1 MSRANFAYAQARLHA
16 RLEGRLSET
25 DWQTLAGSRNF
36 GNCLDVINQTAAAN
50 VTSRLDRTNSVH
62 AVERVLREEWSAIVK
77 EIADWLPE
85 RWRHATRWLM
95 VLPHLRRFEYSSGN
109 DDTPRWLRLKI
120 EFGETTE
127 VMQSEEKIE
136 SSMREVA
143 EIWRNEWCLR
153 LPDKHKAG
161 ELNVTLTP
169 LLDRYLDNK
178 TPEMAEAT
186 KVWQELVNYLTRLF
200 RNHSQTP
207 VAVFAYLGLIA
218 LDFERLRGALV
229 DRIIFSETFELE
241 EV

>member
-77 EIADWLPE
+77 EIANWLPE
-85 RWRHATRWLM
+85 KWQHATHWLV
-95 VLPHLRRFEYSSGN
+95 VLPHLRRFEWSSGN
-109 DDTPRWLRLKI
+109 DNAPRWLRLKI
-120 EFGETTE
+120 EFGEKAE

-143 EIWRNEWCLR
+143 EIWLNEWCLR
-153 LPDKHKAG
+153 LPDKRHVG
-161 ELNVTLTP
+161 ELNAALTP
-169 LLDRYLDNK
+169 LLDRYLDK
-178 TPEMAEAT
+178 ETPEITETQKA
-186 KVWQELVNYLTRLF
+186 WQELDSYLRGVF
-200 RNHSQTP
+200 RNHTQTP
-207 VAVFAYLGLIA
+207 VAVFAYLGMIA
-218 LDFERLRGALV
+218 LDFERLRGVLV
-229 DRIIFSETFELE
+229 DRIIFSESLELE